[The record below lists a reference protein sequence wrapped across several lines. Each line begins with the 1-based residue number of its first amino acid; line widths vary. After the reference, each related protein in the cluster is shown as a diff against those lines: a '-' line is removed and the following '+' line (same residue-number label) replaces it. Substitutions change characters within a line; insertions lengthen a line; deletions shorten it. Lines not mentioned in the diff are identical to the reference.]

1 LVGGLLPDAT
11 AVFVL
16 DPKVNV
22 VLGVAISEFVRRK
35 SEATT
40 DGDLGASSV
49 AVRRISKLGE
59 AGVEE
64 APPPKTNTLLAAGED
79 GAPVAPN
86 IGKVEFPELTVPK
99 AVVGEP
105 KGLEGA
111 LPL

>member
-1 LVGGLLPDAT
+1 LVGGLFPEAA

-16 DPKVNV
+16 DPKVNG
-22 VLGVAISEFVRRK
+22 VLGGTISEFARRK
-35 SEATT
+35 SEPPT
-40 DGDLGASSV
+40 DDDLGASSV

-64 APPPKTNTLLAAGED
+64 APPKTNTLLAAGEE
-79 GAPVAPN
+79 GVPLAPN
-86 IGKVEFPELTVPK
+86 AGKLEFPELTAPK
-99 AVVGEP
+99 AAVGEP